1 MYDWNGSIRSL
12 NVGLPDDIARL
23 KAAGYYQEAIARID
37 RLLAEDWT
45 KTQNGPAS
53 NGIAPPEGYVPPENP
68 TPHGVDALREALTVQ
83 KEIMRRLPG
92 EYCWTEAEAIARM
105 QERVRDFTAEEFKK
119 LDWEGRM
126 DWRFVEGEKR
136 YQARFAETLL
146 ATHADLAARKLTPDA
161 PNNKNE
167 ERHRLHEKME
177 REAAPGPDQAMSDRV
192 NNRSLR
198 PRSEAFKEFMTTGW
212 DDNEPQIEPLESS
225 KYTPARL
232 EALGKAFPGE
242 RIVIPAGQPKV
253 RNNDCDY
260 AFRPDTTFSYYTGL
274 GEDFEA
280 GAVLVLN
287 PVDPDSPEAKAGKTH
302 VPELFVAPRA
312 NHYTQDF
319 FMNAHYGEYWVG
331 PRAGVKEMTAMT
343 GIETNDI
350 AQLPDALSKDV
361 GTEAGAVRVRVIREA
376 DPAITSM
383 VEEIREANGFADP
396 DNNTAADDKLHE
408 FAAEA
413 RMCKDEYEVREM
425 RKAVAATKH
434 GFDNILRKIP
444 SSLGKPRSERMLE
457 GAFNAISREEGNE
470 VGYDTIIASGAHAPI
485 LHWMR
490 NTGTVESGELLLID
504 AGVEVNSLYT
514 ADITRTFPTNGK
526 FTDFQKKLYQAVL
539 DSQQAGFE
547 AAKPGATYSDIHHA
561 CMRVIAERL
570 HDWGILPV
578 DVEESLSPEGQQHRR
593 WLACGVA
600 HHLGLDVH
608 DCAQARYESYQNA
621 KIRPGMIFTIEPGL
635 YFREDDLLI
644 PPEYRGIGIRI
655 EDDVLMTE
663 DGPEWISAGIPK
675 QIDDVEAWMAD
686 MAAEGVKA

>member
-1 MYDWNGSIRSL
+1 MGEVITDK
-12 NVGLPDDIARL
+12 D
-23 KAAGYYQEAIARID
+23 
-37 RLLAEDWT
+37 
-45 KTQNGPAS
+45 
-53 NGIAPPEGYVPPENP
+53 
-68 TPHGVDALREALTVQ
+68 
-83 KEIMRRLPG
+83 KE
-92 EYCWTEAEAIARM
+92 Y
-105 QERVRDFTAEEFKK
+105 
-119 LDWEGRM
+119 
-126 DWRFVEGEKR
+126 
-136 YQARFAETLL
+136 
-146 ATHADLAARKLTPDA
+146 
-161 PNNKNE
+161 
-167 ERHRLHEKME
+167 EKME

-457 GAFNAISREEGNE
+457 ARSTPSPVKKATRSATTPSSLPAPTLRFCIGCAIPVPWSR
-470 VGYDTIIASGAHAPI
+470 ASCCSSTPV
-485 LHWMR
+485 WR
-490 NTGTVESGELLLID
+490 S
-504 AGVEVNSLYT
+504 T
-514 ADITRTFPTNGK
+514 A
-526 FTDFQKKLYQAVL
+526 
-539 DSQQAGFE
+539 
-547 AAKPGATYSDIHHA
+547 
-561 CMRVIAERL
+561 C
-570 HDWGILPV
+570 
-578 DVEESLSPEGQQHRR
+578 
-593 WLACGVA
+593 
-600 HHLGLDVH
+600 
-608 DCAQARYESYQNA
+608 
-621 KIRPGMIFTIEPGL
+621 
-635 YFREDDLLI
+635 I
-644 PPEYRGIGIRI
+644 PPTSPARSRPTASSPTSRRSCTRPCWIPSRPVSRRPSRAPRIRTSI
-655 EDDVLMTE
+655 MR
-663 DGPEWISAGIPK
+663 AC
-675 QIDDVEAWMAD
+675 A
-686 MAAEGVKA
+686 

>member
-1 MYDWNGSIRSL
+1 MGEVITDK
-12 NVGLPDDIARL
+12 D
-23 KAAGYYQEAIARID
+23 
-37 RLLAEDWT
+37 
-45 KTQNGPAS
+45 
-53 NGIAPPEGYVPPENP
+53 
-68 TPHGVDALREALTVQ
+68 
-83 KEIMRRLPG
+83 KE
-92 EYCWTEAEAIARM
+92 Y
-105 QERVRDFTAEEFKK
+105 
-119 LDWEGRM
+119 
-126 DWRFVEGEKR
+126 
-136 YQARFAETLL
+136 
-146 ATHADLAARKLTPDA
+146 
-161 PNNKNE
+161 
-167 ERHRLHEKME
+167 EKME

-457 GAFNAISREEGNE
+457 GAFNAISREEGNDHRFRRPRSDSALDAQYRYRG
-470 VGYDTIIASGAHAPI
+470 VGRAAAHRRRCGGQQPVYRRHHPHVPDQRQVHRFPEEAVPG
-485 LHWMR
+485 R
-490 NTGTVESGELLLID
+490 VGFP
-504 AGVEVNSLYT
+504 AG
-514 ADITRTFPTNGK
+514 RFRGG
-526 FTDFQKKLYQAVL
+526 
-539 DSQQAGFE
+539 QAGRHVFGH
-547 AAKPGATYSDIHHA
+547 PPCVHA
-561 CMRVIAERL
+561 R
-570 HDWGILPV
+570 D
-578 DVEESLSPEGQQHRR
+578 RR
-593 WLACGVA
+593 
-600 HHLGLDVH
+600 
-608 DCAQARYESYQNA
+608 
-621 KIRPGMIFTIEPGL
+621 T
-635 YFREDDLLI
+635 
-644 PPEYRGIGIRI
+644 
-655 EDDVLMTE
+655 
-663 DGPEWISAGIPK
+663 SA
-675 QIDDVEAWMAD
+675 
-686 MAAEGVKA
+686 